1 MIKKI
6 LVFGAGYVG
15 SSLSI
20 LLAEYFQVILV
31 DTDQVKLKKIT
42 QNKAPINE
50 PLLQE
55 FLSTRNLN

>member
-20 LLAEYFQVILV
+20 LLAEHFKSSCDLILANRM
-31 DTDQVKLKKIT
+31 DD
-42 QNKAPINE
+42 A
-50 PLLQE
+50 LLSVADKV
-55 FLSTRNLN
+55 FTRDLYGEN